1 MCDVCS
7 SKEIEVSAC
16 NGDEAF
22 LEVRVQQSVVEF
34 ILNHT
39 EQIFNPGADPP
50 RPLKEGLF
58 KCFYHSILTRLH
70 VLHLDLHLFTWQRGF
85 LFCFVLM

>member
-1 MCDVCS
+1 MRCYSVCVTQVIDVIMQLLLLGDVCS

-50 RPLKEGLF
+50 RPPKEGA
-58 KCFYHSILTRLH
+58 HI
-70 VLHLDLHLFTWQRGF
+70 
-85 LFCFVLM
+85 

>member
-1 MCDVCS
+1 MCVRGGTEVIMLLLLLGDVCS
-7 SKEIEVSAC
+7 WKEIEVSVC

-58 KCFYHSILTRLH
+58 TA
-70 VLHLDLHLFTWQRGF
+70 
-85 LFCFVLM
+85 

>member
-1 MCDVCS
+1 MLLLLLLLLVDVCS

-50 RPLKEGLF
+50 RPLREGSITCLEH
-58 KCFYHSILTRLH
+58 CFIIRFYYDSIL
-70 VLHLDLHLFTWQRGF
+70 
-85 LFCFVLM
+85 